1 MQLKALKIFCD
12 VVAHHS
18 FSQAAEINNITQ
30 STASQS
36 VHRLEKQL
44 GAELINRSVRPW
56 KITENGRRCY
66 DFCRDVLHSYERLER
81 EISGSR
87 GRVQRK
93 LRIGS
98 IYSVGFCYMNQCTEA
113 ITAGDPA
120 VELHVEYLHPEIIVE
135 QVIEDELDL
144 GIVSFPPGRREL
156 KVIPCGEEN
165 MVIVC
170 SPLHDLAKVEEILPA
185 QLDNQPFVGFDR
197 GLSISRRI
205 SNGLKEIGVSQRVL
219 MRFDNIEAIKRAV
232 EDSHYLSILP
242 RPTVER
248 ELSIGTLCAREL
260 AGFTLTRPLGI
271 ILKKQRKLT
280 VVEQEFIAI
289 LQKVIEDN
297 RHRKTAQEIHS
308 NHFSKGSD
316 NK

>member
-56 KITENGRRCY
+56 KITDNGRRCY
-66 DFCRDVLHSYERLER
+66 DFCRDVLHSYDRLER
-81 EISGSR
+81 EISGSL
-87 GRVQRK
+87 GKKQRK
-93 LRIGS
+93 LRVGS
-98 IYSVGFCYMNQCTEA
+98 IYSVGFCYMTQCTEVFNDGN
-113 ITAGDPA
+113 TADD
-120 VELHVEYLHPEIIVE
+120 LHVEYLHPEIIVE
-135 QVIEDELDL
+135 RVLEDELDL

-156 KVIPCGEEN
+156 KVISCGEEEL
-165 MVIVC
+165 VIVC
-170 SPLHDLAKVEEILPA
+170 SPLHELARAKEILPA
-185 QLDNQPFVGFDR
+185 QLDNLPFVGFDR

-232 EDSHYLSILP
+232 EDSLYLSILP

-248 ELSIGTLCAREL
+248 ELIIGTLCARPL
-260 AGFTLTRPLGI
+260 SGFTLTRPLGI
-271 ILKKQRKLT
+271 IYKKQRKLT
-280 VVEQEFIAI
+280 PSHQEFIKI
-289 LQKVIEDN
+289 LQKAVEDA
-297 RHRKTAQEIHS
+297 RHRKT
-308 NHFSKGSD
+308 
-316 NK
+316 

>member
-66 DFCRDVLHSYERLER
+66 DFCRNVLHSYDRLER
-81 EISGSR
+81 EISGSQ
-87 GRVQRK
+87 GKKQRK

-98 IYSVGFCYMNQCTEA
+98 IYSVGFCYMVQCTEA
-113 ITAGDPA
+113 FNNGNSAD
-120 VELHVEYLHPEIIVE
+120 ELHVEYLHPEIIVE
-135 QVIEDELDL
+135 RVLDDDLDL

-156 KVIPCGEEN
+156 KAISCGEEEL
-165 MVIVC
+165 VIVC
-170 SPLHDLAKVEEILPA
+170 SARHELAQAHEILPA
-185 QLDNQPFVGFDR
+185 QLDNLPFVGFDR

-205 SNGLKEIGVSQRVL
+205 SNGLKEIGVRQRVL

-248 ELSIGTLCAREL
+248 ELSIGTLCARPL

-271 ILKKQRKLT
+271 IFKKQRKLT
-280 VVEQEFIAI
+280 PSHQEFIKI
-289 LQKVIEDN
+289 LQKTVEDA
-297 RHRKTAQEIHS
+297 RHRKT
-308 NHFSKGSD
+308 
-316 NK
+316 

>member
-36 VHRLEKQL
+36 VNRLEKQL
-44 GAELINRSVRPW
+44 GTELINRSVRPW

-87 GRVQRK
+87 GRIQRK
-93 LRIGS
+93 LVIGS

-113 ITAGDPA
+113 FAVGDTA

-135 QVIEDELDL
+135 RVLADELDL
-144 GIVSFPPGRREL
+144 GIVSFPPSRREL
-156 KVIPCGEEN
+156 TVIPCGEEEL
-165 MVIVC
+165 VIVC
-170 SPLHDLAKVEEILPA
+170 SPLHELAQADEILPA
-185 QLDNQPFVGFDR
+185 QLENLPFAGFDR

-232 EDSHYLSILP
+232 ENSQYLSILP

-248 ELSIGTLCAREL
+248 ELSIGTLCARPL

-271 ILKKQRKLT
+271 IHKKQRKLT
-280 VVEQEFIAI
+280 QAHQEFIRI
-289 LQKVIEDN
+289 LQKVISDN
-297 RHRKTAQEIHS
+297 RQQTAGYPFKS
-308 NHFSKGSD
+308 F
-316 NK
+316 